1 MHRAFVAVIL
11 LAAALIVVRPGGGG
25 RAADAPAHRSIAGQ
39 FLVASPA
46 IRDPRFSGTVI
57 LMIKHSEKGALGFVI
72 NRVNGH
78 RPIAEILTALGR
90 ATDGVKGNMDIHWGG
105 PVERNVAVVLHS
117 RDYKAKDTRNAP
129 SGLALTGD
137 PDVLAAIGRGKG
149 PKQAI
154 FLRGYAGWG
163 PGQLE
168 RELAAQAWVVVPAD
182 RKLVFARNHLE
193 TWKRAYARR
202 GTDL

>member
-1 MHRAFVAVIL
+1 MAVP
-11 LAAALIVVRPGGGG
+11 PGEPR
-25 RAADAPAHRSIAGQ
+25 RAAEPPAHRSVAGQ
-39 FLVASPA
+39 FLVAAPSMP
-46 IRDPRFSGTVI
+46 DPRFVQTVI
-57 LMIKHSEKGALGFVI
+57 LMIQHTEHGAHGFVVNRI
-72 NRVNGH
+72 NGF
-78 RPIAEILTALGR
+78 RPIAEVLQALGR
-90 ATDGVKGNMDIHWGG
+90 PIEGVKGNLEMHWGG

-117 RDYKAKDTRNAP
+117 RDYKGKDTREAP
-129 SGLALTGD
+129 AGLALTGN

-168 RELAAQAWVVVPAD
+168 RELAANAWVVVPAD
-182 RKLVFARNHLE
+182 RKLVFSRTPHE
-193 TWKRAYARR
+193 TWQRAYAKR

>member
-1 MHRAFVAVIL
+1 MHSAVLSFIVLAL
-11 LAAALIVVRPGGGG
+11 LAVVPTGNGG

-39 FLVASPA
+39 FLVAAPSM
-46 IRDPRFSGTVI
+46 RDPRFAGTVI
-57 LMIKHSEKGALGFVI
+57 LMIKHSERGALGFVI

-90 ATDGVKGNMDIHWGG
+90 KSDGVKGNIDIHWGG
-105 PVERNVAVVLHS
+105 PVERNVAVVLHT
-117 RDYKAKDTRNAP
+117 RDYKGKDTRDAP
-129 SGLALTGD
+129 AGLALTGN
-137 PDVLAAIGRGKG
+137 PDILQAIGRGKG
-149 PKQAI
+149 PKRAI

-163 PGQLE
+163 PGQLD
-168 RELAAQAWVVVPAD
+168 RELAAKAWVVVPAD
-182 RKLVFARNHLE
+182 RTIVFARNHHE